1 MKKSIISLLSLA
13 VLMLGCTG
21 VTKAGGC
28 ADGSEPIK
36 SISADG
42 SYFVYN
48 CGGSTTSSVN
58 INTTPSGTVKVAM
71 KPDTGDWLNEPI
83 WPTSIKEKLWMKHKG
98 TGPMALGDFDNDGV
112 DDIFILGASK
122 VTGKVMGTNA
132 PACDVN
138 QQSCFSPGPFPLEI
152 YSMKNNETY
161 EKWNKKKQRMETVTG
176 PQGTSVSELVV
187 TNNPIEMS
195 IQSIN
200 YLKTADFNGDGV
212 LDFFLPDAGMEIIN
226 GQKKSMPGKN
236 DHYYLS
242 QADGTWL
249 ESTLTHVTGTGVK
262 RNRGL
267 INFSHGASVGDID
280 GDGDMDIVVSSIKW
294 VGNNSEILCY
304 VNQGNGHMKVR
315 RCGDQFGYEVELG
328 DIDNDGDLDII
339 FGGELHGSLK
349 DFGVYDR
356 TPSCSASR
364 CLGAYSGIILNDGKG
379 NFNKRG
385 FEFQEHKNSNGFW
398 YGSVPNISVA
408 DLDGDGDLDVIRM
421 LVGDLYVGAAMS
433 IEENIG
439 NGQFK
444 TVLVDEF
451 CKGATSKAEWPYGN
465 EGNKW
470 NCYASEF
477 FLGDF
482 NKDGFV
488 DIVVRVSDYN
498 HKIDNRVKDGTVFL
512 STGKFT
518 YDTIYSDD
526 KDYPLTDVG
535 LYSGPRTTTSD
546 SSQQDVEDELAA
558 FEAELEAEL
567 EAMIVK

>member
-98 TGPMALGDFDNDGV
+98 TGPMALGDFNNDGV

-122 VTGKVMGTNA
+122 VTGKVMGTNS
-132 PACDVN
+132 PACDMS
-138 QQSCFSPGPFPLEI
+138 QQSCFSPGPFPIEI

-339 FGGELHGSLK
+339 FGGELHNSLIEFDYLIGGCSK
-349 DFGVYDR
+349 S
-356 TPSCSASR
+356 SCPRAF
-364 CLGAYSGIILNDGKG
+364 SGIILNDGKG

-421 LVGDLYVGAAMS
+421 LVGDLYVGAAMT